1 MRRLRD
7 WSTMFLV
14 SVRIVRYS
22 MLALVFERASLMRV
36 SSDLMASAIDS
47 NSWSRIVSTVSIS
60 EKSPSRSIRLM
71 RR

>member
-1 MRRLRD
+1 
-7 WSTMFLV
+7 MFLV

-71 RR
+71 WR